1 MMVEKVPMTA
11 EGHQR
16 LEAELKNLKHVQRPA
31 VIKAIE
37 EARAHG
43 DLSENAEYHAAK
55 EQQGFIESRIQD
67 FEGKVS
73 RSEVFDPKELSGDT
87 VLFSATVSLTDEDDK
102 TVKYQIV
109 GVDEADVSNGKISF
123 ISPIGRALIGRRIGD
138 EVEVKT
144 PMGETYYEITN
155 IEFI

>member
-1 MMVEKVPMTA
+1 MVEKVPMTA

-16 LEAELKNLKHVQRPA
+16 LEAELKILKHEQRPA

-55 EQQGFIESRIQD
+55 DQQGFIEARIKD
-67 FEGKVS
+67 LEGKVS
-73 RSEVFDPKELSGDT
+73 RSEVIDPRDLSGEK
-87 VLFSATVSLTDEDDK
+87 VIFAATVSMADEDDK
-102 TVKYQIV
+102 IVKYQIV
-109 GVDEADVSNGKISF
+109 GVDEVDVSAGKISY
-123 ISPIGRALIGRRIGD
+123 ISPIGRALIGRKLGD

-144 PMGETYYEITN
+144 PRGETYYEITKV
-155 IEFI
+155 EFV

>member
-1 MMVEKVPMTA
+1 MVEKVPMTA
-11 EGHQR
+11 QGHQR
-16 LEAELKNLKHVQRPA
+16 LEADLKILKHEQRPA

-55 EQQGFIESRIQD
+55 EQQGFIESRIND

-73 RSEVFDPKELSGDT
+73 RAEVIDPKDLSGDK
-87 VLFSATVSLTDEDDK
+87 VIFAATVSMADEDDK
-102 TVKYQIV
+102 IVKYQIV
-109 GVDEADVSNGKISF
+109 GVDEVDVSAGKISY
-123 ISPIGRALIGRRIGD
+123 ISPIGRALIGRKIGD

-144 PMGETYYEITN
+144 PRGETYYEITKV
-155 IEFI
+155 EFI

>member
-1 MMVEKVPMTA
+1 MVEKVPMTA
-11 EGHQR
+11 QGYLN
-16 LEAELKNLKHVQRPA
+16 LEQELKKLKHTDRPA

-55 EQQGFIESRIQD
+55 EQQGMIEGRIKMIDGSISRAEIID
-67 FEGKVS
+67 V
-73 RSEVFDPKELSGDT
+73 KELSGNRILFAST
-87 VLFSATVSLTDEDDK
+87 VTIADEDDEEY
-102 TVKYQIV
+102 TYQIV
-109 GVDEADVSNGKISF
+109 GVDEVDVNAGKISNS
-123 ISPIGRALIGRRIGD
+123 SPLGRALIGRKIGE

-144 PMGETYYEITN
+144 PGGDTYYEIIK

>member
-1 MMVEKVPMTA
+1 MVEKVPMTSD
-11 EGHQR
+11 GHKS
-16 LEAELKNLKHVQRPA
+16 LEVELKGLKHTDRPA

-55 EQQGFIESRIQD
+55 EQQGMIEGRIQIIED
-67 FEGKVS
+67 RLS
-73 RSEVFDPKELSGDT
+73 RAEVIDASELSGTKVVFAST
-87 VLFSATVSLTDEDDK
+87 VTIADEDDK
-102 TVKYQIV
+102 EFTYQIV
-109 GVDEADVSNGKISF
+109 GVDEVDVAAGKISF
-123 ISPIGRALIGRRIGD
+123 SSPIGHALIGRNLGD

-144 PMGETYYEITN
+144 PGGDTYYEIVK

>member
-1 MMVEKVPMTA
+1 MVEKVPMTL
-11 EGHQR
+11 EGFNQ
-16 LEAELKNLKHVQRPA
+16 LEAELKKLKHEDRPN

-55 EQQGFIESRIQD
+55 EQQGFIETRIKD
-67 FEGKVS
+67 IEDKLS
-73 RSEVFDPKELSGDT
+73 RSEVIDPKEMGGDRVIFGST
-87 VLFSATVSLTDEDDK
+87 VTLADEDDVE
-102 TVKYQIV
+102 VKYQIV
-109 GVDEADVSNGKISF
+109 GVEEVDVSHGKISY
-123 ISPIGRALIGRRIGD
+123 ISPIGRALIGKRLGD

-144 PMGETYYEITN
+144 PKGATYYEVMN